1 MGTSLATVGRKGA
14 AVAILLGGAYL
25 LFKLALGLVS
35 TLLWLVVGV
44 VAVMAIIWAIR
55 VL

>member
-1 MGTSLATVGRKGA
+1 MGASIATVGRK
-14 AVAILLGGAYL
+14 AVAVTVLVAAAYL

-44 VAVMAIIWAIR
+44 VAAIAIIWAIR